1 MGTSGQCQ
9 GGRAALGGAAGGSLQ
24 GRTRRG
30 EPGPHSLHVAWW
42 LWVGNPAG
50 KGLGDPGPCPHGGHL
65 AGLLPGHAPRL
76 AACSPPGAA
85 SWAGLVA
92 RGHGATGA
100 GCQRDSESGE
110 RWGHHPGHPLVYPN
124 LTPPTIPGCDLAN
137 NPLGWAGAGRGGQ
150 GDLLRSQLHS
160 STAVLGP
167 SIPTAL
173 LDTSP
178 PG

>member
-1 MGTSGQCQ
+1 M
-9 GGRAALGGAAGGSLQ
+9 RGSLQ
-24 GRTRRG
+24 DRARRDK
-30 EPGPHSLHVAWW
+30 PGPDSLHVAWW

-50 KGLGDPGPCPHGGHL
+50 KGLGDLGPCPHGGHL

-85 SWAGLVA
+85 GWAGLVA

-100 GCQRDSESGE
+100 GCQWDSESGE
-110 RWGHHPGHPLVYPN
+110 RRGHHPGHPLVYPS
-124 LTPPTIPGCDLAN
+124 LTPPPSQGATSPTAL
-137 NPLGWAGAGRGGQ
+137 WAGLEQVGGGQ
-150 GDLLRSQLHS
+150 GDLLQSQLRS

-178 PG
+178 PGRQRAPRAPTPPPAQG